1 MVVER
6 EVLREICEDKGELV
20 VFLDIGMGL
29 LVEEVENVVKSC
41 DRVWIKVSWDQVVIY
56 RF

>member
-20 VFLDIGMGL
+20 VFLDIGMGS